1 MDIVLSLIA
10 TIILFPLFLIVAL
23 FILAE
28 DGAPLF
34 YVQDRVGKNEVIFS
48 LLKFR
53 SMTNKKR
60 LSHDQIFCHS
70 SEVTKVGSFI
80 RRYKIDEL
88 PQLLNV
94 VMGDLSIVGPRP
106 CLLET
111 ALNFGDKSKIRHSV
125 KPGLSGLSQISGN
138 IYLTWEERLNY
149 DLEYVAKMSL
159 WLDIQIILI
168 TIYLIFVGEEKGRK
182 MI

>member
-1 MDIVLSLIA
+1 MDIVLSLIGLFF
-10 TIILFPLFLIVAL
+10 LFPLFLVVSL
-23 FILAE
+23 FILAG

-34 YVQDRVGKNEVIFS
+34 YVQDRVGKDELIFR

-70 SEVTKVGSFI
+70 SEVTKVGGFI

-88 PQLLNV
+88 PQLFNV

-106 CLLET
+106 CLPET
-111 ALNFGDKSKIRHSV
+111 ALDFGDKSIIRHSV
-125 KPGLSGLSQISGN
+125 KPGLSGLSQINGN
-138 IYLTWEERLNY
+138 IYLTWEERLKY
-149 DLEYVAKMSL
+149 DLEYVATMSL
-159 WLDIQIILI
+159 WLDIKIILI
-168 TIYLIFVGEEKGRK
+168 TIYLIFVGEEKGRR
-182 MI
+182 II